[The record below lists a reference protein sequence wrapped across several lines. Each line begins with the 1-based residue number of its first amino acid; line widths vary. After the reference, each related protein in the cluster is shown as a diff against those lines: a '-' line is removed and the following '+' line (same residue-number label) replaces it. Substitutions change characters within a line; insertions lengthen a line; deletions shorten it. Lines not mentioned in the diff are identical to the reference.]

1 MIKVQNN
8 TAVREYVPQFL
19 QGLDAS
25 SLQDLS
31 WTDPSLGVQDCAW
44 YVEEDQSQSLGTY
57 EEYGEETLTID
68 AERKIV
74 ISSKAVIP
82 MSAEKIA
89 KIEADRT
96 VALQARKDTLTAQIA
111 ALQNELESLND

>member
-1 MIKVQNN
+1 MIKVQNKI
-8 TAVREYVPQFL
+8 ASREALPVFL
-19 QGLDAS
+19 LGLQIE

-44 YVEEDQSQSLGTY
+44 YPEEDQSASLGEF

-68 AERKIV
+68 TERKV
-74 ISSKAVIP
+74 VVSSKAVVA

-89 KIEADRT
+89 EIEASKA
-96 VALQARKDTLTAQIA
+96 VALKSRKDSLTQQIA
-111 ALQNELESLND
+111 DLQSELNSLP

>member
-8 TAVREYVPQFL
+8 IASRESLPTFL
-19 QGLDAS
+19 LGLEIE

-31 WTDPSLGVQDCAW
+31 WTDASLGVQDCAW
-44 YVEEDQSQSLGTY
+44 YPEEEQSQSLGQF

-68 AERKIV
+68 AERKV
-74 ISSKAVIP
+74 VVSSKAIVP

-89 KIEADRT
+89 EIEASRASALEARKQSLTQQIAD
-96 VALQARKDTLTAQIA
+96 LQA
-111 ALQNELESLND
+111 ELASL

>member
-8 TAVREYVPQFL
+8 IASREALPVFL
-19 QGLDAS
+19 LGLQVE
-25 SLQDLS
+25 SLTDLS
-31 WTDPSLGVQDCAW
+31 WTDASLGVQDCAW
-44 YVEEDQSQSLGTY
+44 YPEDNQSQVLGEF

-68 AERKIV
+68 AERKV
-74 ISSKAVIP
+74 VVSSKAIVP

-89 KIEADRT
+89 EIKEDKA
-96 VALQARKDTLTAQIA
+96 VALQVRRDSLTAQIA

>member
-8 TAVREYVPQFL
+8 IASREALPVFL
-19 QGLDAS
+19 LGLEIE

-31 WTDPSLGVQDCAW
+31 WTDASLGVQDFAW
-44 YVEEDQSQSLGTY
+44 YPEEDQSTSLGEY

-68 AERKIV
+68 TERKV
-74 ISSKAVIP
+74 VVSSKAVVS

-89 KIEADRT
+89 EIEANKAT
-96 VALQARKDTLTAQIA
+96 ALQARKDSLTQQIA
-111 ALQNELESLND
+111 DMQTELASLG

>member
-8 TAVREYVPQFL
+8 IASREALPVFL
-19 QGLDAS
+19 LGLQIE

-44 YVEEDQSQSLGTY
+44 YPEDDQSASLGEY

-68 AERKIV
+68 AERKMV
-74 ISSKAVIP
+74 ISSKAVVA
-82 MSAEKIA
+82 MSADKIA
-89 KIEADRT
+89 EIEVNKASALKSRKDSLTQQIAD
-96 VALQARKDTLTAQIA
+96 LQA
-111 ALQNELESLND
+111 ELDSLP

>member
-8 TAVREYVPQFL
+8 IASREALPVFL
-19 QGLDAS
+19 LGLQIE

-44 YVEEDQSQSLGTY
+44 YPEDDQSSPLGEF

-68 AERKIV
+68 TDRKV
-74 ISSKAVIP
+74 VVSSKAVVA
-82 MSAEKIA
+82 MLAEKIA
-89 KIEADRT
+89 EIEANKAAAKQAYKESLATQIT
-96 VALQARKDTLTAQIA
+96 VLQT
-111 ALQNELESLND
+111 ELESLND